1 MDQRSIKPS
10 GLYIVNGFVNEE
22 YIVSVKNE
30 ANIDVEL
37 NFKIL

>member
-1 MDQRSIKPS
+1 M
-10 GLYIVNGFVNEE
+10 VNGFVNEK

-30 ANIDVEL
+30 ANIDLVL

>member
-1 MDQRSIKPS
+1 MVQHRIKPP

-30 ANIDVEL
+30 ANIGLVL